1 MDPFSGLVV
10 VAGVAGVTKALSANA
25 ERIISAIEDKFHR
38 SVEPQARIV
47 IVTREASDSS
57 VSDRAPVSN

>member
-25 ERIISAIEDKFHR
+25 ERIISAIEHRFHR
-38 SVEPQARIV
+38 HVEPQARIV
-47 IVTREASDSS
+47 IVTGDASDSR
-57 VSDRAPVSN
+57 VSDQAPVSN